1 MPDFSR
7 ERASGYRLICGV
19 DEAGRGPLA
28 GPVVAAAVIFTDEA
42 HADARIHDS
51 KKLTAK
57 TRDALFDHIMAHAH
71 VGVGICSAQEIDAIN
86 ILQATMQAMARAVE
100 ALPHTPELA
109 LIDGNRLPK
118 LLCKAEYIIKGD
130 SISTS
135 IAAASIIAKVT
146 RDRMMTEL
154 AREYPHYG
162 FEGHAGYGTPAHLE
176 ALKTHGPCPAHR
188 RSFAPVRNLLE
199 HAA

>member
-7 ERASGYRLICGV
+7 ERASGYRMICGV

-42 HADARIHDS
+42 HADSRIHDS
-51 KKLTAK
+51 KKITAK
-57 TRDALFDHIMAHAH
+57 TRDILFDLITAHAYI
-71 VGVGICSAQEIDAIN
+71 GVGICSAEEIDSIN
-86 ILQATMQAMARAVE
+86 ILQATLLAMARAVE
-100 ALPHTPELA
+100 ALPVTPELA
-109 LIDGNRLPK
+109 LIDGNQLPK
-118 LLCKAEYIIKGD
+118 LGCKAQCIVKGD

-146 RDRMMTEL
+146 RDRMMAEL

-162 FEGHAGYGTPAHLE
+162 FDGHAGYGTAKHLE
-176 ALKTHGPCPAHR
+176 ALKQHGPCPAHR

-199 HAA
+199 NAA